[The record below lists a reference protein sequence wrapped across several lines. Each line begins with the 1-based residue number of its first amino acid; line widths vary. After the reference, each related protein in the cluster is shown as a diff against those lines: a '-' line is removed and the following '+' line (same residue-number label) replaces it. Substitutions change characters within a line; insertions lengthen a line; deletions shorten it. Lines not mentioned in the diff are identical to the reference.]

1 MNFKVNFPENEIRI
15 ITIGKKLTL
24 DLPLYI
30 DDLMIRKKGVDI
42 FEEHIEFEGAFYIKK
57 NNHYQKD
64 IYHTPDE

>member
-1 MNFKVNFPENEIRI
+1 MDFQVDFPENEIRI

-30 DDLMIRKKGVDI
+30 DDLLIREKDVDV
-42 FEEHIEFEGAFYIKK
+42 FEEYIKYDGAFYVKK

-64 IYHTPDE
+64 IFNIPD